1 MTRPPEPDPHARVNS
16 LNDQAELALPR
27 HPGQV
32 QLYAAEALQLAQS
45 VGDAAGAVRARILL
59 ATGNSL
65 QGRLDEALP
74 ELRAA
79 LQVAQE
85 MHLHELTARALN
97 SLGVAYVKRGE
108 IGSGLRAFL
117 RGLQTLDAL
126 QTGTREQAASAEF
139 RRLRIRLLTNLGNLY
154 LDLRQFD
161 QSLLYLRQALYI
173 AQEHGEEPYVV
184 VGTLNVARNLHELG
198 VHADALA
205 LNESVLPRVRAGG
218 FLSYEATLLVN
229 MAANL
234 VALER
239 PAEALERCD
248 AAERLCADLGDEEL
262 ACELGAVRGR
272 ALAALGRKPEAREV
286 LERALAQADALGL
299 APRQINVRE
308 HLSLVLERQ
317 GHYREALR
325 YAREAEE
332 RSRAALLDLARHR
345 AEVERGW
352 LEHRAAAARHR
363 TDALT
368 RANAAL
374 KEAQD
379 RLAHQVRH
387 DRLTGLPNRLAFEE
401 DLARALDSADGRRP
415 VLAVLFIDLDRFK
428 QVNDTLGHT
437 FGDALLG
444 QVAERLRAALPS
456 GAAVYR
462 QGGDEFMVMVP
473 DVTAHEQAHAVA
485 QTLLASLKAPFVLA
499 GRSLV
504 ITMSVGVAVSPVDG
518 HDIGTLQKNA
528 DLAMYSAK
536 RTRSGV
542 QAFRPAL
549 SEVAEQQ
556 LQLEQELRGA
566 LSRGALQL
574 HYQPIVDTLTLRPYS
589 VEALVRWPH
598 PTRGLLTPERFLR
611 VAEVSDLMVPL
622 GQWVLR
628 EAVAQLAQWR
638 RRWPDL
644 KISVNVA
651 ARQFE
656 QPSFWTDLEQLLTG
670 HGLPLS
676 AIELEVTEDDIHD
689 HSHVQAC
696 LPLVRQGLR
705 LAIDDFGTGYSSLSR
720 LYNLPVQGLKLDRSL
735 MKDVRWT
742 GLSPQSDP
750 QVGPDLSGGAEAA
763 QRSFPHQTAG
773 ALVRGIIRLA
783 REAGLQVVV
792 EGVETVDQLEQLQRW
807 QPDFIQGYLMS
818 RPAPAHEIE
827 AVLNE
832 LMDDDLD

>member
-1 MTRPPEPDPHARVNS
+1 MTRPPEPDPHVRVNS
-16 LNDQAELALPR
+16 LIDQAEQALSR

-32 QLYAAEALQLAQS
+32 QPYATEALHLAQS
-45 VGDAAGAVRARILL
+45 AGDAAGAVRARILL
-59 ATGNSL
+59 ATSAAL
-65 QGRLDEALP
+65 QGRPDDALP
-74 ELRAA
+74 ELLAA
-79 LQVAQE
+79 LQSAQDL
-85 MHLHELTARALN
+85 HLDELVVRTLN
-97 SLGVAYVKRGE
+97 SLGVAHVKRGE
-108 IGSGLRAFL
+108 IGFGVRAYL
-117 RGLQTLDAL
+117 RGLQTLDDL
-126 QTGTREQAASAEF
+126 QAGSQEQAATPEF
-139 RRLRIRLLTNLGNLY
+139 RRLHLRLLNNLGNLY

-161 QSLLYLRQALYI
+161 LGLPYLQQALDL
-173 AQEHGEEPYVV
+173 AQQHGEERFAVMCSINIA
-184 VGTLNVARNLHELG
+184 VGLHELG
-198 VHADALA
+198 AYADALA
-205 LNESVLPRVRAGG
+205 VNEAELPRVQAGG
-218 FLSYEATLLVN
+218 LMSYEGALLVN

-248 AAERLCADLGDEEL
+248 AAERLCSDLGDEEL

-272 ALAALGRKPEAREV
+272 ALAALGREPEAREV

-299 APRQINVRE
+299 APRQMNVRE

-332 RSRAALLDLARHR
+332 RSRAALMELVRHR

-352 LEHRAAAARHR
+352 LEHRSAAERER
-363 TDALT
+363 TDAVT
-368 RANAAL
+368 HANAAL

-387 DRLTGLPNRLAFEE
+387 DPLTGLPNRVAFEE

-536 RTRSGV
+536 RTRNGV

-556 LQLEQELRGA
+556 LQLEQELRHA
-566 LSRGALQL
+566 LSRGALEL

-598 PTRGLLTPERFLR
+598 PTLGLLAPERFLR

-628 EAVAQLAQWR
+628 EAVTQLAQWR

-689 HSHVQAC
+689 HSHVQAS

-705 LAIDDFGTGYSSLSR
+705 LVIDDFGTGYSSLSR
-720 LYNLPVQGLKLDRSL
+720 LYNLPVQVLKLDRSL
-735 MKDVRWT
+735 LKNVHWT
-742 GLSPQSDP
+742 GLPLHADPQSDE
-750 QVGPDLSGGAEAA
+750 EAA
-763 QRSFPHQTAG
+763 QRSFPHQAAG

-818 RPAPAHEIE
+818 RPAPAQDIE

-832 LMDDDLD
+832 LMDDDPD